1 MERRRTP
8 TPHFLAAQEAAPG
21 VVESDN
27 PPLSLAHDTKVN
39 IPLAALL
46 AVAVALLAIGGTWA
60 TLRASLA
67 SHDEDTI
74 RHLDQSRIRERGGP
88 VYREDLREAVD
99 GVRRDIRDEFGKIRG
114 AIERRETQLVC
125 RKRRDGNLICTNEE
139 P

>member
-1 MERRRTP
+1 M
-8 TPHFLAAQEAAPG
+8 A
-21 VVESDN
+21 ESDN
-27 PPLSLAHDTKVN
+27 PPLSLAPETKVR

-60 TLRASLA
+60 TLRASLV
-67 SHDEDTI
+67 SHDDDTI
-74 RHLDQSRIRERGGP
+74 RHLDQTRIRERGGP

-114 AIERRETQLVC
+114 AIERSSAASMVC
-125 RKRRDGNLICTNEE
+125 SKTRDGGLRCMGTTEV